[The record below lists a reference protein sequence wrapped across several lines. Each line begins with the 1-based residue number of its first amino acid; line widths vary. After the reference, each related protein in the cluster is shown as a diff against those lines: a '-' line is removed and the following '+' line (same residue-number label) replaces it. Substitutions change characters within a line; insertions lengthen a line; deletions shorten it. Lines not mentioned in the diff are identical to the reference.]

1 MTDYRYESRT
11 LGTGEENISWLQY
24 KKQVKSQ
31 LLKKEFQ
38 LVMLLTKF
46 ARCKNTPGKRRGLKV
61 YDGQRV
67 PSG

>member
-1 MTDYRYESRT
+1 MIDYRYESRT

-38 LVMLLTKF
+38 LVKI
-46 ARCKNTPGKRRGLKV
+46 CQV
-61 YDGQRV
+61 
-67 PSG
+67 

>member
-1 MTDYRYESRT
+1 MIDYRHESRT

-38 LVMLLTKF
+38 LVIL
-46 ARCKNTPGKRRGLKV
+46 
-61 YDGQRV
+61 
-67 PSG
+67 